1 MQTAPRHKWG
11 SRGLAWNSGASWGT
25 QCSQPQPRACWGRA
39 SPDFGLVSLPPKQ
52 PQFCVSLPLPPDC
65 TANVPP
71 ATDPSSYLGTDFQ
84 GFRLAESMG
93 PRGCS
98 SVPGRA
104 MEMRKRGLDPP
115 VLRPAGDMGDLPWKG
130 ARVVVSEHSAA
141 GRQTGPRLSGGVSPR
156 ADPGCIPGQAV
167 SAEPSLLTGQASE

>member
-1 MQTAPRHKWG
+1 MQTASRRKRG
-11 SRGLAWNSGASWGT
+11 GRGLAWNSGVSWGI
-25 QCSQPQPRACWGRA
+25 QCSQPQPRASWGRA
-39 SPDFGLVSLPPKQ
+39 SPDFALVSLPPKQ
-52 PQFCVSLPLPPDC
+52 PQFCVSLPLPPDR

-71 ATDPSSYLGTDFQ
+71 ATDPASYLGTDFQ

-98 SVPGRA
+98 SVPGRE

-115 VLRPAGDMGDLPWKG
+115 VLRQAGDMGGLPCRC

-141 GRQTGPRLSGGVSPR
+141 GRQPGPRLSGGVSPR
-156 ADPGCIPGQAV
+156 ADPGCIRGQAV
-167 SAEPSLLTGQASE
+167 SAEPSLLTEQASE